1 MPIDLSKFID
11 IYISEV
17 EDHLQKLNDNTL
29 LLEKNPTDMKLVEE
43 LMRSAHTI
51 KGSSATMQYQK
62 VAFLTHVLE
71 DVFDYARNGMLKITP
86 EIITVIFA
94 AVDSLDKALKE
105 IKNNK
110 PEPNLDEI
118 ATELKRVT
126 GVATEGVGKSV
137 RSDDGKPVASNVVSE
152 TKQKANTVEK
162 QADEDSHVGAMSY
175 IKIPVKRL
183 DTLMDLMEELLVDK
197 MRLEDVK
204 KTTPQ
209 LEELVNHLSRLISEL
224 QFQVMQVR
232 LVPVEQVFVRYPRMV
247 RDLAVSQGKDVTFD
261 MEGGDIE
268 LDRTI
273 VDKLGEPILH
283 LLRNA
288 VDHGIDKK
296 GALRLKATR
305 EKEFAVITLEQSGLN
320 INWRRLIEISAGK
333 GILNIE
339 TAERMMQ
346 NPVWEHGETPK
357 QDIVNLLFKGVSTNA
372 QVTETSGRGVG
383 MMIVKNFVDTIG
395 GRIVVESP
403 IPGGGARFIL
413 ELPFTLA
420 IIEALIVSINGVK
433 IAVPFTSIGRSVYVQ
448 KEEIKKMADQEV
460 AIIDGLDVP
469 LVRLQ
474 NLSHTSAE
482 TSTESQLKNIKTET
496 VVLVKRGVTIVGIV
510 VDSLVGKQEII
521 VKPLS
526 SVLRNIKGF
535 SGSTLLGDGQ
545 TILILDVLSI
555 IENYKLIKN
564 S

>member
-1 MPIDLSKFID
+1 MPIDLSKFKD
-11 IYISEV
+11 VYVSEV
-17 EDHLQKLNDNTL
+17 EDHIQKLNDNTL
-29 LLEKNPTDMKLVEE
+29 LLEKNPSDIKLVEE

-51 KGSSATMQYQK
+51 KGSSATMQYEK
-62 VAFLTHVLE
+62 VAFLTHILE
-71 DVFDYARNGMLKITP
+71 DVFDYARNGLLKINP
-86 EIITVIFA
+86 QMITVIFS
-94 AVDSLDKALKE
+94 AVDSLDKA
-105 IKNNK
+105 IKDIKDNK
-110 PEPNLDEI
+110 PEPDLT
-118 ATELKRVT
+118 AVSLELKKAT
-126 GVATEGVGKSV
+126 GVATEGVGKSA
-137 RSDDGKPVASNVVSE
+137 RSDDGKPVAPKEVVD
-152 TKQKANTVEK
+152 TKQTAAAVVEK
-162 QADEDSHVGAMSY
+162 QAVEDAQVGAMTY

-183 DTLMDLMEELLVDK
+183 DVLMDLMEELLVDK

-204 KTTPQ
+204 KATPQ

-247 RDLAVSQGKDVTFD
+247 RDLAVSQGKDLTFE

-296 GALRLKATR
+296 GALKLKASR
-305 EKEFAVITLEQSGLN
+305 EKEFAVITLEQEGLD
-320 INWRRLIEISAGK
+320 IDWRKLIEKSANRGV
-333 GILNIE
+333 ITAE
-339 TAERMMQ
+339 AAERMLQ

-357 QDIVNLLFKGVSTNA
+357 HEVMNLLFKGVSTNA

-383 MMIVKNFVDTIG
+383 MIIVKNFVDTIG
-395 GRIVVESP
+395 GRIMVESP
-403 IPGGGARFIL
+403 IKGGGARFIL

-420 IIEALIVSINGVK
+420 IIEALLVSIGGVK
-433 IAVPFTSIGRSVYVQ
+433 VAVPFTSISRSVYVQ
-448 KEEIKKMADQEV
+448 KEGIKRMADQEV

-474 NLSHTSAE
+474 NLSNTNI
-482 TSTESQLKNIKTET
+482 ESISSSSKTET
-496 VVLVKRGVTIVGIV
+496 VVLVKRGISIVGIV
-510 VDSLVGKQEII
+510 VDSLIGKQEII

-545 TILILDVLSI
+545 TILILDTLSI

-564 S
+564 SN